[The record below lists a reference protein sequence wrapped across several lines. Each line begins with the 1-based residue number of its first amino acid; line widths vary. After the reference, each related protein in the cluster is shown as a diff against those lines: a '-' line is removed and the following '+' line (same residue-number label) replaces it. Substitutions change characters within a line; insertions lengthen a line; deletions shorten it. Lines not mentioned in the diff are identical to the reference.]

1 MSQEKPTGSTESRG
15 RHGPPMGGG
24 PGGPAAF
31 AGVLLMLVGVLDVVQ
46 GLVAVT
52 SGSFFTVKSEYLSG
66 ADPSGWGWAH
76 LVLGIA
82 AAVAGA
88 ALFRGADWARGVAVI
103 VATIGM
109 FVNFLWIPYYP
120 AGAIVLV
127 GMNIFVMWAAFAHTR
142 DIL

>member
-1 MSQEKPTGSTESRG
+1 M
-15 RHGPPMGGG
+15 
-24 PGGPAAF
+24 
-31 AGVLLMLVGVLDVVQ
+31 
-46 GLVAVT
+46 
-52 SGSFFTVKSEYLSG
+52 
-66 ADPSGWGWAH
+66 
-76 LVLGIA
+76 
-82 AAVAGA
+82 VAGA

-142 DIL
+142 DIP

>member
-1 MSQEKPTGSTESRG
+1 MSQENSAGSVESRG
-15 RHGPPMGGG
+15 RLGQGMGGG

-31 AGVLLMLVGVLDVVQ
+31 AGVLLVLVGVLDVVQ

-52 SGSFFTVKSEYLSG
+52 SGSFFTVKSEYLKG
-66 ADPSGWGWAH
+66 ADPSSWGWAH
-76 LVLGIA
+76 LVIGVVA
-82 AAVAGA
+82 VVAGA

-142 DIL
+142 DIP